1 MGSQD
6 SSVSIAAGY
15 KLDIQVSTS
24 SRHPASYPVCSIAIS
39 PGVKQVWHEA
49 DHSSSSIADVK
60 NGGTIHPL
68 PHA

>member
-1 MGSQD
+1 MCARA
-6 SSVSIAAGY
+6 V
-15 KLDIQVSTS
+15 
-24 SRHPASYPVCSIAIS
+24 S

-68 PHA
+68 PHAPSWHDAELIKHRDNFAIMFVQ